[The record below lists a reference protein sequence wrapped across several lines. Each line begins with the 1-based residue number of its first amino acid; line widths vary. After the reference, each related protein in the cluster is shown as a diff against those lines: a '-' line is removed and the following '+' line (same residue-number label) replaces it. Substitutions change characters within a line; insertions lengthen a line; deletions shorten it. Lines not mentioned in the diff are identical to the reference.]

1 MSGLDRL
8 SAWSGFDAVAFPVLA
23 SHPWLNRL
31 AAVCSTSAADWTL
44 ETVLL
49 HVTMWLAMAVAMML
63 PTATPM
69 LRTYAEIADT
79 AAERGR
85 RVVSPVVLAIGY
97 LTIWSTFAIVAT
109 GLQWGLSYVGAL
121 SSAGA
126 VASAGIAIAILAG
139 AGLYQFTNQKHACL
153 VKCSNPF
160 PFLFANWTERTKGV
174 FRLGLREGLHCLACC
189 WALMLVMFAVGTMN
203 IVWIAVLTVV
213 MAAEKLIGARWFS
226 RAIGIALLAW
236 AAVAAAGLPLG
247 GV

>member
-1 MSGLDRL
+1 M
-8 SAWSGFDAVAFPVLA
+8 
-23 SHPWLNRL
+23 
-31 AAVCSTSAADWTL
+31 
-44 ETVLL
+44 
-49 HVTMWLAMAVAMML
+49 
-63 PTATPM
+63 
-69 LRTYAEIADT
+69 
-79 AAERGR
+79 
-85 RVVSPVVLAIGY
+85 VSPVVLALGY
-97 LTIWSTFAIVAT
+97 LTVWSIFALVAT

-139 AGLYQFTNQKHACL
+139 AGLYQFTDQKHACL

-174 FRLGLREGLHCLACC
+174 FRLGLREGLHCLTCC

-226 RAIGIALLAW
+226 RAIGIALFSW